1 VHRLLSCS
9 GALQGVLPKLPPA
22 ASFSQ
27 SSEVDGEILHAIM
40 AAGGRDQLVSWA
52 LWWGFMPSSKCESFI
67 ILYFKSHS
75 ENYSRRRSTMKKKK
89 KNARPATA
97 MNMMQ
102 LPTLALAAQ
111 SLGVTTKREIQS

>member
-1 VHRLLSCS
+1 
-9 GALQGVLPKLPPA
+9 
-22 ASFSQ
+22 
-27 SSEVDGEILHAIM
+27 VDGEILHAIM

-52 LWWGFMPSSKCESFI
+52 LWGFMPSSKCELFI

-89 KNARPATA
+89 KNARPAA
-97 MNMMQ
+97 VMNMMQ
-102 LPTLALAAQ
+102 LPTLASAAQ